1 MNNYEASEILEII
14 KKQFSIKKDNIDELR
29 RDFERFYLK
38 FSSNQ
43 VLELENYCIKHI
55 QFYKITAKNTNPD
68 CAVLFFHGGSFNMGS
83 TRSHLDLCGKLS
95 EASKISVYSPDYRLA
110 PENPFPAP
118 VHDCLDSYLWL
129 VKQGME
135 PSNIVL
141 AGISAG
147 GTLALSILI
156 SLKNKGYE
164 LPAGAVCMSPVVDMQ
179 FQGAPLLANQ
189 EIDWINKDLLEKVS
203 EIYLAGDDPKNP
215 LASPIYAD
223 LEDLPPI
230 YLQVGGDEFLRNSI
244 HDFYKKASSFDIDI
258 SLEEWSDMFHC
269 WQIFSSYL
277 DEGQEAIDAAGNY
290 IKKILENKKI

>member
-1 MNNYEASEILEII
+1 MNNYEALEILEII

-38 FSSNQ
+38 FSSDQ

-55 QFYKITAKNTNPD
+55 QFYKITANNTNPD
-68 CAVLFFHGGSFNMGS
+68 CAVLFFHGGGFNMGS

-95 EASKISVYSPDYRLA
+95 KASNLSVYSPDYRLA

-118 VHDCLDSYLWL
+118 LHDCLDSYLWL

-164 LPAGAVCMSPVVDMQ
+164 LPAAAVCMSPLVDLQ
-179 FQGAPLLANQ
+179 FQAGSLIANQ
-189 EIDWINKDLLEKVS
+189 EKDWINEDRLEK
-203 EIYLAGDDPKNP
+203 IRDIFLAENDPMNP
-215 LASPIYAD
+215 LISPTYAD

-230 YLQVGGDEFLRNSI
+230 YLQVGGNEFLRDSI
-244 HDFYKKASSFDIDI
+244 HDFYKKASAFNVDI
-258 SLEEWSDMFHC
+258 SLDEWPAMFHC

-277 DEGQEAIDAAGNY
+277 YEGQEAIEVAGNY
-290 IKKILENKKI
+290 IKKILQNKKI